1 MAPIGPSSANIQ
13 ASLPLVFVPS
23 PIAYIGTWILS
34 HNVHRRHL
42 KPSQRAAI
50 AVEYMR
56 VFQVEAKARQSE
68 ALIRGNMNRHSPIQ
82 VNLPQSG
89 GRSPQAADQ
98 AAEAL
103 SVCGKTVRD
112 AAFVKENDEEAFED
126 IKAGR
131 KTASGAAK
139 RGQNRVDGAA
149 GMCENRSALET

>member
-1 MAPIGPSSANIQ
+1 M
-13 ASLPLVFVPS
+13 
-23 PIAYIGTWILS
+23 
-34 HNVHRRHL
+34 

-56 VFQVEAKARQSE
+56 VFQVEAKTRQ
-68 ALIRGNMNRHSPIQ
+68 IRKPANSVRENFPEQ
-82 VNLPQSG
+82 N
-89 GRSPQAADQ
+89 GRAADQ
-98 AAEAL
+98 AGEAL
-103 SVCGKTVRD
+103 GVTGRTVRD